1 MQDAPI
7 RRPDLQKYYFKLLEG
22 GHMATQKLD
31 FKGMSCPMPIMKT
44 AIAVKKAAAG
54 DVFEVVCDDAGFEP
68 DVTAWCKETGN
79 ILNSVSKSGKDIT
92 AVITKK

>member
-1 MQDAPI
+1 
-7 RRPDLQKYYFKLLEG
+7 
-22 GHMATQKLD
+22 MATQKLD

-44 AIAVKKAAAG
+44 AIAMKKAASG
-54 DVFEVVCDDAGFEP
+54 DVFEVVCDDAGFAP

-79 ILNSVSKSGKDIT
+79 TLNSVSTTGKDIT

>member
-1 MQDAPI
+1 
-7 RRPDLQKYYFKLLEG
+7 
-22 GHMATQKLD
+22 MATQKLD

-44 AIAVKKAAAG
+44 AIALKKAASG
-54 DVFEVVCDDAGFEP
+54 DAFEVVCDDAGFEP

-79 ILNSVSKSGKDIT
+79 ILNSVSKTGKDIT

>member
-1 MQDAPI
+1 
-7 RRPDLQKYYFKLLEG
+7 
-22 GHMATQKLD
+22 MATNKLD

-54 DVFEVVCDDAGFEP
+54 DVFEIVCDDAGFEP
-68 DVTAWCKETGN
+68 DVKAWCKETGN
-79 ILNSVSKSGKDIT
+79 ILNSVTTEGKVIT

>member
-1 MQDAPI
+1 
-7 RRPDLQKYYFKLLEG
+7 
-22 GHMATQKLD
+22 MATQKLD

-44 AIAVKKAAAG
+44 AIAIKKAASG

-79 ILNSVSKSGKDIT
+79 VLNSVSKSGKDLT

>member
-1 MQDAPI
+1 
-7 RRPDLQKYYFKLLEG
+7 
-22 GHMATQKLD
+22 MATQKLD

-44 AIAVKKAAAG
+44 AIALKKAASG
-54 DVFEVVCDDAGFEP
+54 DEFEVVCDDAGFEP

-79 ILNSVSKSGKDIT
+79 ILKSISKTGKDIT

>member
-1 MQDAPI
+1 
-7 RRPDLQKYYFKLLEG
+7 
-22 GHMATQKLD
+22 MATQKLD

-44 AIAVKKAAAG
+44 AVAIKKAASG

-68 DVTAWCKETGN
+68 DVMAWCKETGN
-79 ILNSVSKSGKDIT
+79 ILTSITKSGKETT